1 MRSPLPT
8 RRLIAALAALPLA
21 ALPLAVKA
29 AEPPRQATDTLLVQH
44 PEIVVS
50 ATRTVRDQINVPNG
64 TSVITG
70 GELRRRG
77 TRTVAE
83 ALQDIVGLDT
93 GEGSDNGSRMPNV
106 GMWGLKEFDALLIT
120 LNGVP
125 VGGPFNPSLSQIPVE
140 DVDRVEIARGPQG
153 TMYGVSAF
161 AGMIQV
167 FTPHTQSGG
176 MVAAGGG
183 SFSSGQGSFGWGKP
197 LPGDKDLRVN
207 GSFARSDGWQD
218 RTGSNVGR
226 GGASLGMPLGSG
238 RLRLDVAGFQDQQ
251 DWGSPLPYDA
261 GALLPGFVIDRNY
274 AFQGAEVKH
283 QVFNGTALLTWPTG
297 TSHRFENTLGF
308 TRDAQTYVRSFP
320 GEVVGNYFESEGLA
334 LEPTESS
341 LYEDARWLAN
351 FEGKGRHE
359 FVSGT
364 ALTWGKTR
372 GTGREYRFTQNITK
386 YDSIPSVDQLT
397 PIDERDFED
406 MRVFLGVYAHDAWTP
421 VPRFTLEGGGRF
433 DFVSEELET
442 EVDLPGGP
450 VQAKDN
456 REDTDLSGDLSALV
470 RLVPEAGPGAGARRL
485 EAANLYGSVRR
496 GFKPAAPNLSEAES
510 AEILEPEHTTSWEVG
525 LKTRAFQGLALDISY
540 FDMKFENMVVS
551 ILGPGG
557 GPQLTNAGE
566 QRFKGVETD
575 LRWSPESI
583 PGISLGVGYAHHD
596 ARFVDF
602 TFVTPDSQLR
612 DVSGKQLE
620 LVPRELVSGRVSY
633 VHTTGLGGFAALRYQ
648 GERPFNR
655 RNTFFADA
663 FTEYDAGVSY
673 DHARWRFAVVGRN
686 LGDDRHVVTE
696 SEIGDSQFYV
706 APPRRFSAEV
716 GYRF

>member
-1 MRSPLPT
+1 MRSSLRT
-8 RRLIAALAALPLA
+8 RLLIAALAALPLTA
-21 ALPLAVKA
+21 QA
-29 AEPPRQATDTLLVQH
+29 AEPPRQPTDTLLVQH

-50 ATRTVRDQINVPNG
+50 ATRTVRDQVNVPNG

-70 GELRRRG
+70 AELRRRG

-93 GEGSDNGSRMPNV
+93 GEGSDNGSRLPNV
-106 GMWGLKEFDALLIT
+106 GMWGLKEFDALLFT

-176 MVAAGGG
+176 MLTLGGG
-183 SFSSGQGSFGWGKP
+183 SFSQGQGSFGWGKP
-197 LPGDKDLRVN
+197 LSGDKDFRIN
-207 GSFARSDGWQD
+207 GSFGRSDGWQD
-218 RTGSNVGR
+218 RTESNVGR
-226 GGASLGMPLGSG
+226 GGASLGMPLGRG
-238 RLRLDVAGFQDQQ
+238 RLRLDVAGFRDQQ

-261 GALLPGFVIDRNY
+261 GALVPGFVIDRNY
-274 AFQGAEVKH
+274 AFQGAEVQH
-283 QVFNGTALLTWPTG
+283 RVFSGTALLTWPSGET
-297 TSHRFENTLGF
+297 HRFENTLGF
-308 TRDAQTYVRSFP
+308 TRDAQKYVRSFP
-320 GEVVGNYFESEGLA
+320 GELDPFLGDTLESEGLA
-334 LEPTESS
+334 LEPTETS
-341 LYEDARWLAN
+341 LYEDARWVAS
-351 FEGKGRHE
+351 FDGKGTHE
-359 FVSGT
+359 VVAGT

-372 GTGREYRFTQNITK
+372 GTGREYRFDQLLSD
-386 YDSIPSVDQLT
+386 YSGIPSVDQLT

-406 MRVFLGVYAHDAWTP
+406 MRVLVGVYAHDAWTP

-442 EVDLPGGP
+442 EADLPGGP
-450 VQAKDN
+450 VQVKDN
-456 REDTDLSGDLSALV
+456 REDSDFSGDISALA
-470 RLVPEAGPGAGARRL
+470 RLVPEAGEGPL

-525 LKTRAFQGLALDISY
+525 LKTRALHGLALDISY

-557 GPQLTNAGE
+557 GPELTNAGE

-575 LRWSPESI
+575 LRWSPASL

-602 TFVTPDSQLR
+602 TFVTPDSQFR

-663 FTEYDAGVSY
+663 YTEYDVGVSY

-696 SEIGDSQFYV
+696 SEIGDAQFYV
-706 APPRRFSAEV
+706 APPRRVSAEV

>member
-1 MRSPLPT
+1 MRSSLPT
-8 RRLIAALAALPLA
+8 RWLVAALAVLPLTA
-21 ALPLAVKA
+21 RA
-29 AEPPRQATDTLLVQH
+29 AEPPPRATDTLLVQH

-70 GELRRRG
+70 AELRRRG
-77 TRTVAE
+77 TRTLAE
-83 ALQDIVGLDT
+83 ALQDVVGLDT
-93 GEGSDNGSRMPNV
+93 GEGSDNGSRLPNV
-106 GMWGLKEFDALLIT
+106 GMWGLKEFDALLFT

-125 VGGPFNPSLSQIPVE
+125 VGGPFNPSLSQIPIE
-140 DVDRVEIARGPQG
+140 DVDRVEIAKGPQG

-176 MVAAGGG
+176 MVTAGGG
-183 SFSSGQGSFGWGKP
+183 SFRNGQGSFGWGKP
-197 LPGDKDLRVN
+197 LSGDRDFRIN
-207 GSFARSDGWQD
+207 GGFARSDGWQD
-218 RTGSNVGR
+218 RTESNVGR
-226 GGASLGMPLGSG
+226 GGASLGMPLGRG
-238 RLRLDVAGFQDQQ
+238 RLRLDVSGFQDQQ

-261 GALLPGFVIDRNY
+261 CALVPGFVIDRNY

-308 TRDAQTYVRSFP
+308 TRDAQTFVRSFP
-320 GEVVGNYFESEGLA
+320 GELDPFLGDTLESEGLA
-334 LEPTESS
+334 LDPTETS
-341 LYEDARWLAN
+341 LYEDARWLAS
-351 FEGKGRHE
+351 FEGKGMHE
-359 FVSGT
+359 VVTGT

-372 GTGREYRFTQNITK
+372 GTGREYRFDQRLS
-386 YDSIPSVDQLT
+386 DDSSIPSVDQLT

-442 EVDLPGGP
+442 EADLAGGP
-450 VQAKDN
+450 VQVKDN
-456 REDTDLSGDLSALV
+456 REDTDFSGDLSALV
-470 RLVPEAGPGAGARRL
+470 RLVPEAGPETRRL

-496 GFKPAAPNLSEAES
+496 GFKPAAPNLAEAEA
-510 AEILEPEHTTSWEVG
+510 AEILAPEHTTSWEVG
-525 LKTRAFQGLALDISY
+525 LKARALQGLAFDISY

-551 ILGPGG
+551 VLDTLTGLPD
-557 GPQLTNAGE
+557 LTNAGE

-575 LRWSPESI
+575 LRWSPASL
-583 PGISLGVGYAHHD
+583 PGLSLGVGYAHHD
-596 ARFVDF
+596 ARFVQF
-602 TFVTPDSQLR
+602 KTPSGV
-612 DVSGKQLE
+612 DVSGNRLE

-663 FTEYDAGVSY
+663 YTEYDAGVSY
-673 DHARWRFAVVGRN
+673 DHTRWRFAVVGRN

-706 APPRRFSAEV
+706 APPRRFSAEL